1 MKRIFVPTQ
10 GPSDWQRLLA
20 KPTLHWKKSYSAMT
34 TAACW
39 EAADGE
45 LPYEVKQ
52 IFQVSGQSDLLDLKL
67 LAAIPEWEVAL
78 PGGTRPSHTDVL
90 ALARNDEGL
99 VVICVEAKV
108 DEPFGPTLGEKR
120 AEESNGQSERINYL
134 HAALHL
140 DVPLNNNIRYQ
151 LLHRTVSALRTAQD
165 FHADSAVMLVHSFS
179 PTHRWHEDFSAFC
192 QAMASTLLSPDFY
205 AVPRF
210 KSPRLYMAWCA
221 GDGRFLNVELPSM
234 VYQSHPKPT

>member
-1 MKRIFVPTQ
+1 MKRIFAPTQ
-10 GPSDWQRLLA
+10 TPSDWQHLLA

-45 LPYEVKQ
+45 LPPEVTQ
-52 IFQVSGQSDLLDLKL
+52 VFQDSGQSNLLYLKL
-67 LAAIPEWEVAL
+67 LAAIPEWEVEL

-134 HAALHL
+134 HAALRL
-140 DVPLNNNIRYQ
+140 DVPLSGNIRYQ
-151 LLHRTVSALRTAQD
+151 LLHRTVSVLRTAQD
-165 FHADSAVMLVHSFS
+165 FHASSAVMLVHSFS
-179 PTHRWHEDFSAFC
+179 PTSRWREDFSTFC
-192 QAMASTLLSPDFY
+192 MAMAALPLSTDVY
-205 AVPRF
+205 IVPRF
-210 KSPRLYMAWCA
+210 TFPRLYLAWCM
-221 GDGRFLNVELPSM
+221 GDARFLNVKLPS
-234 VYQSHPKPT
+234 VV